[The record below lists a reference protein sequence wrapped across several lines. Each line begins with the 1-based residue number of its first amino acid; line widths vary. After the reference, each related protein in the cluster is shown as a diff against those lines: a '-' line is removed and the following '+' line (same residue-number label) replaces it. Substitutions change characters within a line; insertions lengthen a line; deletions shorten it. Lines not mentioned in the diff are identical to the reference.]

1 MASTATAAATRTTRD
16 IVTALRLTLVLA
28 AITGLVY
35 PLAMTGIAQVA
46 FPNQANGT
54 RVSRSGTVVG
64 SQLIGQ
70 AFTSAKYFHGRPSAT
85 VSETDATKAAPYN
98 AQNSSGSNLAPSN
111 QALIDRVKEK
121 IADLRKS
128 EPGLAG
134 VALVPVDL
142 VTTDFSGFDPDISE
156 AAALVQVQ
164 RVAQARN
171 LDPAAVKRL
180 VESSVEG
187 PSLGVFGE
195 SHVNVLRLNLAL
207 DGGAAH

>member
-1 MASTATAAATRTTRD
+1 MATTATVAATRTSRE

-35 PLAMTGIAQVA
+35 PLAMTGIAQVT
-46 FPNQANGT
+46 FNDQANGSL
-54 RVSRSGTVVG
+54 VSRHGNVVG
-64 SQLIGQ
+64 SHLIGQ
-70 AFTSAKYFHGRPSAT
+70 NFTAAKYFRGRPSAT

-98 AQNSSGSNLAPSN
+98 AQNSGASNLAPSN
-111 QALIDRVKEK
+111 QALIDRIKK
-121 IADLRKS
+121 QIAELRRS
-128 EPGLAG
+128 EPGLG
-134 VALVPVDL
+134 PLVPVDM

-164 RVAQARN
+164 RVAQSRG
-171 LDPAAVKRL
+171 LDPAAVRRL

-195 SHVNVLRLNLAL
+195 SHVNVLKLNLAL
-207 DGGAAH
+207 DDGAAH